1 MLGTVFIPTA
11 TIIVT
16 LPIDVTN
23 SIAALR
29 AVLVSAALRI
39 DACPEAG
46 LSDFT
51 GTTSVVSAVTV
62 LRTARLIFAVARC
75 DARSTKPI
83 VLAGRVIPNRAT
95 LSIATINSV
104 RPRAD
109 RAIRE
114 LVGRIK
120 C

>member
-23 SIAALR
+23 PIAALS

-39 DACPEAG
+39 DACPEAS
-46 LSDFT
+46 LRDFT
-51 GTTSVVSAVTV
+51 GSTSIVSAVTV
-62 LRTARLIFAVARC
+62 LCTARLIFTVARC
-75 DARSTKPI
+75 DARSTEPI
-83 VLAGRVIPNRAT
+83 VLAGRVIPNSAA
-95 LSIATINSV
+95 LSIVTINSV

-109 RAIRE
+109 RPIRE
-114 LVGRIK
+114 LVGRVK